1 MNFPL
6 PLFVF
11 QAETD
16 MLRIFSIAALLA
28 GTCAT
33 SFAATDPSLLA
44 LAPADSRI
52 VAAIDVS
59 GSRSSAFG
67 QFLVQ
72 QLNAH
77 DDALKQLMEQ
87 TGFDPRR
94 DLQFLL
100 LTAASPQNSKA
111 KGRFAVLARGSFDQ
125 SRITQA
131 AQKNGSVVQH
141 FQGVDLIVQNRG
153 AEQHAFA
160 FFDADL
166 AVMGDLLSVQQ
177 VIQNRSHPVTL
188 DSALQD
194 QISKVEAN
202 DAWFASTTSYDP
214 VALASDPELKQSMN
228 HAQILRSITQSN
240 GGIDFGSTSNV
251 VFNAETRSAQDAT
264 SLADVVRFVAGML
277 QTQRGKEKRA
287 DLLAPTLD
295 GMKLEVVGSSVH
307 IAAQI
312 PESVLEQ
319 LATMQDK
326 PAARS
331 TR

>member
-1 MNFPL
+1 
-6 PLFVF
+6 
-11 QAETD
+11 
-16 MLRIFSIAALLA
+16 MLRISFIAALLV
-28 GTCAT
+28 GVCAT
-33 SFAATDPSLLA
+33 GFAATDPSLLA
-44 LAPADSRI
+44 LAPADSQI
-52 VAAIDVS
+52 VAAVDVH

-67 QFLVQ
+67 QFLMQ

-77 DDALKQLMEQ
+77 DDALKSLMEQ

-100 LTAASPQNSKA
+100 LTAASPQTSKA
-111 KGRFAVLARGSFDQ
+111 KGRFAVLARGNFDQ

-131 AQKNGSVVQH
+131 AQKSGSVIQP
-141 FQGVDLIVQNRG
+141 FQGVDLVVGNRG

-160 FFDADL
+160 FLDVDL
-166 AVMGDLLSVQQ
+166 AVAGDLLSVKQ
-177 VIQNRSHPVTL
+177 VIQNRSNPATL
-188 DSALQD
+188 DPALLD
-194 QISKVEAN
+194 KISKVEAN
-202 DAWFASTTSYDP
+202 DAWFASIISYDP
-214 VALASDPELKQSMN
+214 VTTASDPELKQSIN
-228 HAQILRSITQSN
+228 HAQILRSITQSS
-240 GGIDFGSTSNV
+240 GSIDFGSTANI

-264 SLADVVRFVAGML
+264 SLADAVRFVASML

-295 GMKLEVVGSSVH
+295 SMKLEVVGSSVH
-307 IAAQI
+307 MAAQI

-326 PAARS
+326 PARS